1 MSWHG
6 NLYAV
11 ICPFSTTG
19 ALRQVQFMHYRG
31 RRLSYNATRTFNQ
44 DNQLFY
50 NDVPTRCHRSH
61 NLRSL
66 QTSSAGAVKDTH
78 SRNLSSNGFEPR
90 AALKKQR
97 IKFQRGEDKD
107 IIVDDLAATLLAHR
121 ATNRASLVRRI
132 NVDLDY
138 VPTDFR
144 RPSIVEQLSLNR
156 SRARKVE
163 KESQS
168 AFGARRAPRV
178 QRTQDNLD
186 LKVGKN
192 THPQATTRASK
203 KGTECR
209 TPRPPVPEYEG
220 KDIPPCL
227 PWKRRLLRR
236 REESP
241 WLALVANTEG
251 DGLTRYN
258 LDLNIPLI
266 LSY

>member
-1 MSWHG
+1 
-6 NLYAV
+6 
-11 ICPFSTTG
+11 
-19 ALRQVQFMHYRG
+19 MHSRG
-31 RRLSYNATRTFNQ
+31 RRLSYNAIRIFNQ
-44 DNQLFY
+44 GNQLFY
-50 NDVPTRCHRSH
+50 SDAHTRWQRSP

-66 QTSSAGAVKDTH
+66 QTSSAGAIKDTNF
-78 SRNLSSNGFEPR
+78 RNPSGNGFER

-97 IKFQRGEDKD
+97 IKFQREEDKD

-132 NVDLDY
+132 NVDLEY
-138 VPTDFR
+138 VPIDFR

-156 SRARKVE
+156 SRALKDEKV
-163 KESQS
+163 SHS
-168 AFGARRAPRV
+168 ARRAPKI
-178 QRTQDNLD
+178 QRTQGNPD

-192 THPQATTRASK
+192 TLTHTTTRASE

-209 TPRPPVPEYEG
+209 ALRPPVPEYEG

-227 PWKRRLLRR
+227 PWKRRLLRK

-241 WLALVANTEG
+241 WLALLANTEG
-251 DGLTRYN
+251 DGLTRYDSN
-258 LDLNIPLI
+258 LHIPTI

>member
-1 MSWHG
+1 
-6 NLYAV
+6 
-11 ICPFSTTG
+11 
-19 ALRQVQFMHYRG
+19 MHSRG
-31 RRLSYNATRTFNQ
+31 RRLSYNITRTFNQ
-44 DNQLFY
+44 GNQLFY
-50 NDVPTRCHRSH
+50 IGAHTRRQRYH
-61 NLRSL
+61 NLRSV
-66 QTSSAGAVKDTH
+66 QTSNAGAVKDIH
-78 SRNLSSNGFEPR
+78 SRNPSGNRFEPR
-90 AALKKQR
+90 ATLKKQR

-144 RPSIVEQLSLNR
+144 RPSIVEQLFLNR
-156 SRARKVE
+156 SRARKDG

-168 AFGARRAPRV
+168 AFGVRGAPKV
-178 QRTQDNLD
+178 QHTQGNPG

-192 THPQATTRASK
+192 TQSQATTRASK

-209 TPRPPVPEYEG
+209 TLRPPVPEYEG

-258 LDLNIPLI
+258 SNLNIPTI
-266 LSY
+266 LFY

>member
-1 MSWHG
+1 
-6 NLYAV
+6 
-11 ICPFSTTG
+11 
-19 ALRQVQFMHYRG
+19 MHSRG
-31 RRLSYNATRTFNQ
+31 RHLSYNAIRTFNQ
-44 DNQLFY
+44 GNLLFY
-50 NDVPTRCHRSH
+50 SDPHSRWQRSH
-61 NLRSL
+61 ILRSH
-66 QTSSAGAVKDTH
+66 QTSSAGAIKDTH
-78 SRNLSSNGFEPR
+78 FRNPSGNGFER

-156 SRARKVE
+156 SRALKDE
-163 KESQS
+163 KESHS
-168 AFGARRAPRV
+168 ALEARRAPKI
-178 QRTQDNLD
+178 QHTQGNPD
-186 LKVGKN
+186 LKAGKN
-192 THPQATTRASK
+192 THTQATTRASK

-209 TPRPPVPEYEG
+209 TLRPPVPEYEG

-241 WLALVANTEG
+241 WLALLANTEG
-251 DGLTRYN
+251 DGLTRYDSN
-258 LDLNIPLI
+258 LHIPTI

>member
-1 MSWHG
+1 
-6 NLYAV
+6 
-11 ICPFSTTG
+11 
-19 ALRQVQFMHYRG
+19 MHSRG
-31 RRLSYNATRTFNQ
+31 RRLSYNAILTFNQ
-44 DNQLFY
+44 GHQLFY
-50 NDVPTRCHRSH
+50 SDAHARWEHSH
-61 NLRSL
+61 IWRSL
-66 QTSSAGAVKDTH
+66 QTSSTGAIKDTH
-78 SRNLSSNGFEPR
+78 FRNLSGNGFER

-121 ATNRASLVRRI
+121 ATNRASLVRRF

-156 SRARKVE
+156 SRALKDEKV
-163 KESQS
+163 SHS
-168 AFGARRAPRV
+168 ALEARRAPKI
-178 QRTQDNLD
+178 QRTQGNSD

-192 THPQATTRASK
+192 THTQATTRASK

-209 TPRPPVPEYEG
+209 TLRPPVPEYEG

-241 WLALVANTEG
+241 WLALLANTEG
-251 DGLTRYN
+251 DGLTRYDSN
-258 LDLNIPLI
+258 LHIPTI

>member
-1 MSWHG
+1 
-6 NLYAV
+6 
-11 ICPFSTTG
+11 
-19 ALRQVQFMHYRG
+19 MHSRG
-31 RRLSYNATRTFNQ
+31 RRLSYNAIRPFNQ
-44 DNQLFY
+44 GNQLFY
-50 NDVPTRCHRSH
+50 SDAHTRWQRSH
-61 NLRSL
+61 NWRSL
-66 QTSSAGAVKDTH
+66 QSSSASAIRGTH
-78 SRNLSSNGFEPR
+78 FRSSSGNGFER
-90 AALKKQR
+90 ATLKKQR

-121 ATNRASLVRRI
+121 ATNRTSLVRRI

-156 SRARKVE
+156 SRALKDD
-163 KESQS
+163 KESRS
-168 AFGARRAPRV
+168 AFEARRAPKI
-178 QRTQDNLD
+178 QRTQGDPE
-186 LKVGKN
+186 LKFGKI
-192 THPQATTRASK
+192 THRQATTRASK

-209 TPRPPVPEYEG
+209 TLQPPVPDYEG

-241 WLALVANTEG
+241 WLALLTNTEG

-258 LDLNIPLI
+258 SNLHIPTTLF
-266 LSY
+266 Y

>member
-1 MSWHG
+1 
-6 NLYAV
+6 
-11 ICPFSTTG
+11 
-19 ALRQVQFMHYRG
+19 MHSRG
-31 RRLSYNATRTFNQ
+31 RCLGYNAKWTFNQ
-44 DNQLFY
+44 GNQLFY
-50 NDVPTRCHRSH
+50 SDAHTRWQRSH

-66 QTSSAGAVKDTH
+66 QTSTIKDTH
-78 SRNLSSNGFEPR
+78 PLGNGFEPR

-156 SRARKVE
+156 SRARKGE
-163 KESQS
+163 KESHP
-168 AFGARRAPRV
+168 AFEARRAPKI
-178 QRTQDNLD
+178 QRTRGNPE
-186 LKVGKN
+186 LKVRKN
-192 THPQATTRASK
+192 THTQATTRASK
-203 KGTECR
+203 KGTECG
-209 TPRPPVPEYEG
+209 TLRPPVPEYEG

-251 DGLTRYN
+251 NGLTRYDSI
-258 LDLNIPLI
+258 LHIPTI

>member
-1 MSWHG
+1 
-6 NLYAV
+6 
-11 ICPFSTTG
+11 
-19 ALRQVQFMHYRG
+19 MHSRG
-31 RRLSYNATRTFNQ
+31 RRLSYNAIRTFNQ
-44 DNQLFY
+44 GNHLFCS
-50 NDVPTRCHRSH
+50 DAHTRWQRFHSW
-61 NLRSL
+61 RSL
-66 QTSSAGAVKDTH
+66 QTTSAGAIKDTH
-78 SRNLSSNGFEPR
+78 FRNPSGNGFER

-156 SRARKVE
+156 SRALKDE
-163 KESQS
+163 KGSHS
-168 AFGARRAPRV
+168 AFEARQAPKIK
-178 QRTQDNLD
+178 RTQGNPY
-186 LKVGKN
+186 LKFGKI
-192 THPQATTRASK
+192 TPRQATTRAGK

-209 TPRPPVPEYEG
+209 TLRPLVPEYEG

-241 WLALVANTEG
+241 WLALLANTEG
-251 DGLTRYN
+251 DGLTRYDSN
-258 LDLNIPLI
+258 FHIPTI